1 MLYSIIWC
9 WVTCVRLQAPQQHDG
24 AQEQKFWGGSNWA
37 ERREHAFSALDQV
50 EYFSNRTRSI
60 EEYCNIRT
68 ERRWALFF
76 NSLHSHRR
84 FRLWS
89 LHKRHLLGVMNMN
102 LGRIIVTPR
111 NGNFDKI
118 VVTSEGFLLNSLA
131 SVGVCETSVVTEE
144 LPLTLGLLPI
154 LEEYWAWTRM
164 RRILYYIIY
173 FNTYSCL
180 H

>member
-24 AQEQKFWGGSNWA
+24 AQEEKFWGGSNWA
-37 ERREHAFSALDQV
+37 ERREHAFSALHQV
-50 EYFSNRTRSI
+50 EYFSNQTRST
-60 EEYCNIRT
+60 EEYCNIQT

-102 LGRIIVTPR
+102 LGRLSLPEMVILTKSLSLP
-111 NGNFDKI
+111 K
-118 VVTSEGFLLNSLA
+118 GFFCIPWCLLSLA
-131 SVGVCETSVVTEE
+131 RP
-144 LPLTLGLLPI
+144 PLWRRSCLWHSGYSQ
-154 LEEYWAWTRM
+154 YWKNTGQAWM
-164 RRILYYIIY
+164 SRILCYIIY
-173 FNTYSCL
+173 YITYSCL